1 MMKITKTQLK
11 QIIREEREK
20 LLNEMNSRHPKGVGS
35 QHNAAELGGAFEA
48 LHSAID
54 SLINLIGREETL
66 SELEGMVDNWQE
78 ESYPEQ
84 VQQEPPPPTMPDD
97 YDDGAWYT
105 YQMDHPFD

>member
-35 QHNAAELGGAFEA
+35 QHNAAEQGNPFEA

-54 SLINLIGREETL
+54 SLINLIGRDETRR
-66 SELEGMVDNWQE
+66 ELEGLVDNWQE